1 MPPTTTECSAKSYP
15 FGQLERRPVVADFSG
30 GELTTDAGV
39 ILIAQLD
46 QHYRISEQL
55 SGCFSDGRLAS
66 RVQHQLKDLLAQR
79 LYGLVQGYED
89 LNDHDRLREDPMFGI
104 AVGKLESRHE
114 RCAALAGKSTLHRL
128 EQAAHVSRDVSE
140 ERYVKFT
147 VNPQQVAELLVKLS
161 LDQVDV
167 APQQIILDMDVTND
181 EIYGNQEQGFFN
193 AYYG

>member
-1 MPPTTTECSAKSYP
+1 M
-15 FGQLERRPVVADFSG
+15 VADFSG

-55 SGCFSDGRLAS
+55 AECFSDGRLAS

-89 LNDHDRLREDPMFGI
+89 LNDHDKLREDPMFGI

-114 RCAALAGKSTLHRL
+114 RCAALAGNSTLHRL
-128 EQAAHVSRDVSE
+128 EQAAHVSRDVSQ
-140 ERYVKFT
+140 ERYIKFT

-167 APQQIILDMDVTND
+167 APKQIILDMDVTND

-193 AYYG
+193 AYYGQSCYAGTGSVG